1 MLSRILLGGIALL
14 LLAAPSQAV
23 ELVTIKPATGST
35 LTSVPTQVT
44 LQLDGPVADQGNEV
58 QVSDNQGNR
67 VDDGSLEISGNKVL
81 IGIKIVS
88 DGNFS
93 IKYQVMGQDGSVL
106 TGTSAFSITNS
117 VNPSPSSSM
126 TPTPTET
133 LPPLVSEKKGFWNAL
148 KNGGSGILLGVLI
161 LLVLLSRLARRQKS
175 KRK

>member
-1 MLSRILLGGIALL
+1 M
-14 LLAAPSQAV
+14 
-23 ELVTIKPATGST
+23 T
-35 LTSVPTQVT
+35 
-44 LQLDGPVADQGNEV
+44 
-58 QVSDNQGNR
+58 
-67 VDDGSLEISGNKVL
+67 
-81 IGIKIVS
+81 
-88 DGNFS
+88 
-93 IKYQVMGQDGSVL
+93 
-106 TGTSAFSITNS
+106 AFSITNS